1 MPTRYPF
8 PADRCSLKAQKR
20 VAPDDEVPN
29 RPPPV
34 PPPSSA
40 TMDYCCFATQQPF
53 DDKDNLN
60 ALYIR
65 QPYSHQVIQLVEC
78 APPPREPYQ
87 PSRISSYVA
96 SSSSESSSSSSSSAP
111 MSSSPDEDESES
123 ISSYCSSEQD
133 AGSAPLPPSPPA
145 SRDPTIDDTYRV
157 RMKRIHA
164 WRDTLHP
171 DDPSLLSSTYNSSPL
186 ASAFSHPLFSC
197 TAESPL
203 CPSRKRKVADDSD
216 DDSHDESYPD
226 TVRIFVFLCFVI
238 IC

>member
-1 MPTRYPF
+1 
-8 PADRCSLKAQKR
+8 
-20 VAPDDEVPN
+20 
-29 RPPPV
+29 
-34 PPPSSA
+34 
-40 TMDYCCFATQQPF
+40 MDYCCFATQQPF

-96 SSSSESSSSSSSSAP
+96 SSSSESSSSSSSSSAP

-164 WRDTLHP
+164 WRDALHP
-171 DDPSLLSSTYNSSPL
+171 DDPSLLST
-186 ASAFSHPLFSC
+186 
-197 TAESPL
+197 ESPL

-226 TVRIFVFLCFVI
+226 TIPSSPRKLARSVTSSRSLGTHSCPACDAHFASPQGLRLHGRSSSSANDACRIAVEYGFE
-238 IC
+238 